1 MVVYQM
7 FNNLS
12 PFMLFI
18 SCLWM
23 IMAIKIKYQL
33 TRVWVLVWVVWVVDG
48 VWGACDFDDSI
59 KCQFI
64 ESFTGRC
71 IYRTYSIC
79 LIITGNSN
87 WARKQ
92 INLKFCLS
100 MEKVIFDKNADFVV
114 SMNTTNFFGGPTVGL
129 NQLLN
134 VGVDQWL

>member
-33 TRVWVLVWVVWVVDG
+33 TRVWVLVWVVDG
-48 VWGACDFDDSI
+48 VCGACDFDDSI
-59 KCQFI
+59 KFYQFI

-79 LIITGNSN
+79 LIITGNTN

-114 SMNTTNFFGGPTVGL
+114 SMNTTNFFGGPTVGFTR
-129 NQLLN
+129 
-134 VGVDQWL
+134 